1 MNKSTD
7 IDRQLIRRVLR
18 KLGTSIKE
26 FDDKQIDMAISKLK
40 RTYKIQ
46 LKDGR

>member
-18 KLGTSIKE
+18 KLGTSIKK
-26 FDDKQIDMAISKLK
+26 FDEDKIDAAVSKLK
-40 RTYKIQ
+40 RTYKIK
-46 LKDGR
+46 LK